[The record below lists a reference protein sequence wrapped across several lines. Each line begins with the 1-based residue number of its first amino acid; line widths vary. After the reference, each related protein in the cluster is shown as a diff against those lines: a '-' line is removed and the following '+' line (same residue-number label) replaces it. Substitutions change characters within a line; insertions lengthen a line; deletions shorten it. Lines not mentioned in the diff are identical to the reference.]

1 MINFDKDMVNKF
13 NILIF
18 FAFFSKIFFLSL
30 CHGRKTLY
38 TYPCSHR

>member
-13 NILIF
+13 NILTIF
-18 FAFFSKIFFLSL
+18 IFFSKIFFLSL
-30 CHGRKTLY
+30 HYDRKTLY